1 MIRRVVVVA
10 LLLGIGAW
18 ASPTTAD
25 ARARRRVSKRKPPK
39 PRCDSSRYKCT
50 GKRPTDYDE
59 LVRITYRPAKGQDAA
74 CLSRLRKAGIKFRML
89 RNVKG
94 VKTPVHLLS
103 KRLGRVLYRKTW
115 NNKRRFILDCRMVE
129 VLAAQ
134 GREIRRAGIAS
145 IYFSSSWRHSL
156 VKGTSRLSKHA
167 YGLALDV
174 TAIDGAFG
182 YASVIRHYER
192 GQWGCGSRNK
202 TPKGKAWR
210 AFFCALRK
218 NNAFRHVFTPDRDRY
233 HRDHFHIEGPS
244 ARIRLQPKTGRKGGR
259 RR

>member
-1 MIRRVVVVA
+1 MRRVAIVT
-10 LLLGIGAW
+10 LLLVSSSWIG
-18 ASPTTAD
+18 PTLAEG
-25 ARARRRVSKRKPPK
+25 RARRRVKKKPKRKKPK
-39 PRCDSSRYKCT
+39 CDSRRYKCT
-50 GKRPTDYDE
+50 GKRPTDYDK
-59 LVRITYRPAKGQDAA
+59 LVRITYRPAKGQDRA

-94 VKTPVHLLS
+94 VKTPVEVRS
-103 KRLGRVLYRKTW
+103 KKLGRVLYRRTW

-129 VLAAQ
+129 VLAAM

-145 IYFSSSWRHSL
+145 IYFSSSWRYSL
-156 VKGTSRLSKHA
+156 VKGTRRLSKHA
-167 YGLALDV
+167 YGLAMDI

-192 GQWGCGSRNK
+192 GRWGCGSRNK

-210 AFFCALRK
+210 AFYCALKK
-218 NNAFRHVFTPDRDRY
+218 NKAFRHIFTPDRDRF
-233 HRDHFHIEGPS
+233 HRDHYHVEGPNH
-244 ARIRLQPKTGRKGGR
+244 RIRLKPKTSRRGR